1 MVTRRTEA
9 QVWDERAERRFD
21 RAERRRARAERREAR
36 WNRPKP
42 PKDWRYFVGGLGR
55 ILIVTGLLMFGFV
68 AYQLWG
74 TGLEYAQAQDRLDD
88 ELEELFAAAVAPPV
102 VTAPDGAT
110 TTVPITVAPTAPTT
124 VASPASTAA
133 TTTLPPTTVPAT
145 AAPAPTLPAFQEG
158 DAMARIEIP
167 RIGVDAVVVAGVSP
181 SDLKKGPGHYPGTPM
196 PGQLGNSAIAG
207 HRTTYGQPFFDL
219 DDLVPGDEI
228 VLTTVQGRFVYRM
241 TGSEI
246 VSPDAGHV
254 VLTTDPNV
262 ARLTLTTCDP
272 KYTATNRL
280 IVYAELDAAASGPPL
295 PPVLTY
301 GGGQPPFPTESTPAE
316 DPAAVTT
323 TVAGTIPG
331 EAAAVPTTTAPG
343 TPVAT
348 AGTLPAGATGGVT
361 SPDGTTGSGVVP
373 VTEGEDPEFVDAFAQ
388 GWFHDTAAWPHVI
401 GWGLAGAAI
410 AIGGYLVARALR
422 RYWAGI
428 AVAAVPFLV
437 VLYFFYQ
444 NVNRLLPA
452 AI

>member
-1 MVTRRTEA
+1 MTRRTEA
-9 QVWDERAERRFD
+9 RSWDDRERR
-21 RAERRRARAERREAR
+21 RARAQRRRARAERREAR
-36 WNRPKP
+36 WTRPKP
-42 PKDWRYFVGGLGR
+42 PQDWRYVVGGVGR

-88 ELEELFAAAVAPPV
+88 ELEELFAAVVAPPG
-102 VTAPDGAT
+102 PS
-110 TTVPITVAPTAPTT
+110 TTVPGAAGTVATTVAPTGPTSTVPAPTTAAPTT
-124 VASPASTAA
+124 VAP
-133 TTTLPPTTVPAT
+133 TTTAPPT
-145 AAPAPTLPAFQEG
+145 TLPAFQEG
-158 DAMARIEIP
+158 DALARLEIP

-181 SDLKKGPGHYPGTPM
+181 TDLKKGPGHYPGTPM

-219 DDLVPGDEI
+219 DDLEPGDEI
-228 VLTTVQGRFVYRM
+228 VVTTIQGRFVYRM

-246 VSPDAGHV
+246 VGPDAGHV

-280 IVYAELDAAASGPPL
+280 IVYAELDPVASGAPQ
-295 PPVLTY
+295 PPVLSY
-301 GGGQPPFPTESTPAE
+301 GSEPPAAPVDTLPAE
-316 DPAAVTT
+316 EPAAVTT
-323 TVAGTIPG
+323 TTLAGAVAG
-331 EAAAVPTTTAPG
+331 EAPAAPTTTISGAP
-343 TPVAT
+343 V
-348 AGTLPAGATGGVT
+348 GTLPAGDATSAGQ
-361 SPDGTTGSGVVP
+361 DGSTGSGAAAAP
-373 VTEGEDPEFVDAFAQ
+373 DGAADEAPEFVDAFSQ
-388 GWFHDTAAWPHVI
+388 GWFHDSAAWAHVI
-401 GWGLAGAAI
+401 GWGLAGAAV
-410 AIGGYLVARALR
+410 AIGGYYVARALR